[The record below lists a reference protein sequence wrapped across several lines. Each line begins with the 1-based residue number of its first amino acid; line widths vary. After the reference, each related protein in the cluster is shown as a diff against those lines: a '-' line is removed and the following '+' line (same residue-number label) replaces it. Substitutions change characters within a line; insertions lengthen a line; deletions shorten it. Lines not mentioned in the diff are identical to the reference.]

1 MRTLLLLAAL
11 GLSACSRPPAKGPY
25 DASRDAGVDIQSAVA
40 RAKAEKKRVL
50 VEAGGNWCPWCHTM
64 HAFYD
69 ANPKLAA
76 LRDAK
81 FVTVLVAVEPG
92 KPLPRAIASWPAPA
106 GFPHLYVLD
115 ENGVVLQSQDT
126 SALEKGES
134 YDLEKFEFFLKDF
147 GTKRR

>member
-1 MRTLLLLAAL
+1 MRHFALAAAL
-11 GLSACSRPPAKGPY
+11 ALSACGKKEHKGPY
-25 DASRDAGVDIQSAVA
+25 DPSRDAGVDIQAAVA
-40 RAKAEKKRVL
+40 RAKAENKRVL

-76 LRDAK
+76 LRDEK

-92 KPLPRAIASWPAPA
+92 KPLPRAISSWPAPA

-115 ENGVVLQSQDT
+115 ENGSLLQSQDT
-126 SALEKGES
+126 SALEKGQS